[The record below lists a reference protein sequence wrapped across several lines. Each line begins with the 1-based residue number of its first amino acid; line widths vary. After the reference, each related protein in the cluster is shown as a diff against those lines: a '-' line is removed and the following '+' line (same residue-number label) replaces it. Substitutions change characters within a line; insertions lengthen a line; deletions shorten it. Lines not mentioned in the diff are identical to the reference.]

1 MVDWASD
8 VGFRTLFGLMVCRI
22 LNIAPMASILRDTHQ
37 HLQVKYADRV
47 SKIQQGV
54 FPKSNG
60 GPGPTSASLTR
71 EMEARNIPE
80 ARETLVTP

>member
-1 MVDWASD
+1 
-8 VGFRTLFGLMVCRI
+8 MVCLI
-22 LNIAPMASILRDTHQ
+22 LNIAPMASILPDTDTSIIHQ
-37 HLQVKYADRV
+37 HLQVNYVDRV

-71 EMEARNIPE
+71 EMEARNIP
-80 ARETLVTP
+80 